1 MWKVKNPLAL
11 EKFLKIHQKKPK
23 TTKIKSIR
31 RIGEQ
36 VFYKIKKLK
45 SNLPPQKQNKWIGG
59 ERRTCRIL
67 GFRVNMGIE
76 LVNSKP

>member
-11 EKFLKIHQKKPK
+11 EKLKKIHKKKPK

-36 VFYKIKKLK
+36 VFYKIKK
-45 SNLPPQKQNKWIGG
+45 
-59 ERRTCRIL
+59 
-67 GFRVNMGIE
+67 
-76 LVNSKP
+76 

>member
-11 EKFLKIHQKKPK
+11 EKLKKIHKKKKPK

-36 VFYKIKKLK
+36 VFYKIKIKISIPMFTLNPK
-45 SNLPPQKQNKWIGG
+45 ISLS
-59 ERRTCRIL
+59 L
-67 GFRVNMGIE
+67 
-76 LVNSKP
+76 